1 MTVVGQHIGRYRILE
16 QVGSGGMSVVYR
28 GLDTALEREVA
39 VKVLHPHLARK
50 EDSRRRLTRE
60 AKAVAKL
67 QHPNILEVFDFAAA
81 DEEDAYIVTEYIHG
95 QTLAEYC
102 ARRPFDPPELGAMVI
117 HQVACALAHAHDAGV
132 IHRDL
137 KPENVMIRNDGV
149 IKLTDFGIAKVI
161 DRDDRMTITGALVG
175 SPAHMAPEII
185 EGQEAGGQADVFS
198 LGTILY
204 FLTARQLP
212 FSAPSTTAT
221 LKRILDGS
229 YPDPRSLSPA
239 VSDELAE
246 IIALC
251 LARDPA
257 ARYPHAGKLRDA
269 LAEYL
274 SSLGIDHVTE
284 ELTDYFADPDSYG
297 PELAGRL
304 CDKLMLRAETLWKAT
319 RPAKALSSLNHVLAL
334 QPTHAE
340 AKRLLEQIDRARR
353 RARIRRQRLVWA
365 GGMAAAA
372 LLLVGAYSAFNRR
385 VRLPDYLPGGSRLA
399 EVQLPANAY
408 RRFEP
413 RPAPIDSPP
422 VTAQAPFATTLPQSP
437 VGIPAAKSSKPKLV
451 KFTIQF
457 RPYGYARVDGGPEGA
472 ELPHHQFDLTP
483 GRHRL
488 VYGCRFCEEKSTVF
502 EVDGQSPLLNLLVQP
517 KPAEVRF
524 NVVPP
529 DALVTIGKERQ
540 VASESVRQ
548 PFRVPFPPGVT
559 QQRVSVQITRPG
571 FKARTD
577 VLSLLPSDSRT
588 IDRILEPE

>member
-1 MTVVGQHIGRYRILE
+1 MTVVGQNIGRYRILE

-81 DEEDAYIVTEYIHG
+81 DEENAYIVTEYIHG

-117 HQVACALAHAHDAGV
+117 HQVASALAHAHEA
-132 IHRDL
+132 
-137 KPENVMIRNDGV
+137 GV

-161 DRDDRMTITGALVG
+161 DRDDRMTITGTLVG

-185 EGQEAGGQADVFS
+185 EGQDAGAQADVFS

-229 YPDPRSLSPA
+229 YPDPRSLSPT
-239 VSDELAE
+239 VSDELAG
-246 IIALC
+246 IIAMC

-297 PELAGRL
+297 PELSRRL
-304 CDKLMLRAETLWKAT
+304 CDKLVLRAQTLWKAT

-334 QPTHAE
+334 QPNHTE
-340 AKRLLEQIDRARR
+340 AKQLLEQIDRARR
-353 RARIRRQRLVWA
+353 RARTRRQRLVMA
-365 GGMAAAA
+365 GAMAGAA

-385 VRLPDYLPGGSRLA
+385 KRLPDYQPGGSRLA
-399 EVQLPANAY
+399 EVQLPSNAY
-408 RRFEP
+408 RRMEP
-413 RPAPIDSPP
+413 LPAPVNSPP
-422 VTAQAPFATTLPQSP
+422 LTAQAPLAMTLSRPP
-437 VGIPAAKSSKPKLV
+437 VGTPAAKSPKPKLV

-472 ELPHHQFDLTP
+472 ELPHHEFDLTP

-502 EVDGQSPLLNLLVQP
+502 EVDGQSPLLNLLVEP
-517 KPAEVRF
+517 KWGELRF
-524 NVVPP
+524 NVDPP
-529 DALVTIGKERQ
+529 DALVTIGNEQR
-540 VASESVRQ
+540 VASESARR
-548 PFRVPFPPGVT
+548 PFRVPFPPGIT

-577 VLSLLPSDSRT
+577 VLPLLPSDLRT
-588 IDRILEPE
+588 INRILEPE

>member
-1 MTVVGQHIGRYRILE
+1 MTVVGQNIGRYRILE

-81 DEEDAYIVTEYIHG
+81 DEENAYIVTEYIHG

-117 HQVACALAHAHDAGV
+117 HQVASALAHAHEAGV

-137 KPENVMIRNDGV
+137 KPENVMIRDDGV

-161 DRDDRMTITGALVG
+161 DRDDRMTITGTLVG

-185 EGQEAGGQADVFS
+185 EGQDAGAQADVFS

-229 YPDPRSLSPA
+229 YPDPRSLSPT
-239 VSDELAE
+239 VSDELAG
-246 IIALC
+246 IIAMC

-297 PELAGRL
+297 PELSRRL
-304 CDKLMLRAETLWKAT
+304 CDKLVLRAQTLWKAT

-334 QPTHAE
+334 QPNHTE
-340 AKRLLEQIDRARR
+340 AKQLLEQIDRARR
-353 RARIRRQRLVWA
+353 RARTRRQRLVMA
-365 GGMAAAA
+365 GAMAGAA
-372 LLLVGAYSAFNRR
+372 LLHR
-385 VRLPDYLPGGSRLA
+385 
-399 EVQLPANAY
+399 
-408 RRFEP
+408 
-413 RPAPIDSPP
+413 
-422 VTAQAPFATTLPQSP
+422 QAM
-437 VGIPAAKSSKPKLV
+437 VHGNN
-451 KFTIQF
+451 
-457 RPYGYARVDGGPEGA
+457 EGA
-472 ELPHHQFDLTP
+472 FP
-483 GRHRL
+483 
-488 VYGCRFCEEKSTVF
+488 TVQASLEQKQAISEIVIGTNGVIGGDSF
-502 EVDGQSPLLNLLVQP
+502 VP
-517 KPAEVRF
+517 KRG
-524 NVVPP
+524 N
-529 DALVTIGKERQ
+529 
-540 VASESVRQ
+540 S
-548 PFRVPFPPGVT
+548 
-559 QQRVSVQITRPG
+559 
-571 FKARTD
+571 
-577 VLSLLPSDSRT
+577 
-588 IDRILEPE
+588 